1 MWQGLSNF
9 FFGQKTEK
17 NLLYREFGGTNFIS
31 FRSEYEKLMYAVK
44 NPAFLKVAS
53 LQCDTFSLGKFELR
67 QKGEKV
73 ESHPLIELLKN
84 PNFYQETSDFL
95 WEWMFWLMLGS
106 SPIRATANN
115 FNSLTPPLL
124 IPLEP
129 MNLDFPKISNPKTIL
144 TRETFESNR
153 EKYFKYHV
161 GSGKVLNIPGYD
173 MIVKN
178 DLGIDSGIKAS
189 RIEALMKIIQNNENA
204 IDSQNINIRY
214 AGRFMI
220 SGQSDVDDV
229 TVLPMGQDE
238 KEDIERK
245 SLSRRPVE
253 AVKSMIQIQKY
264 VKDKM
269 FLTLGESFL
278 QTYQQIGSM
287 YGIPKDVLEAFK
299 SSTFENQE
307 KAMGRQVTYTLE
319 PKARMLCG
327 AILNHFEMNKE
338 FTLELK
344 YDHLPFMQVF
354 EIERMERKEK
364 TIDIFSK
371 LRALGVSVEQ
381 ANEYLGTNFEINE

>member
-153 EKYFKYHV
+153 EEYFKYHV